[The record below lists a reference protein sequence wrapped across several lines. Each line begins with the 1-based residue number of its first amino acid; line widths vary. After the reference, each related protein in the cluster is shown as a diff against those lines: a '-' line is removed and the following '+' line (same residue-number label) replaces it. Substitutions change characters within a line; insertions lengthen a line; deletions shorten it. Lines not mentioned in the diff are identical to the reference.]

1 MTFLQS
7 GSDFDH
13 VATRRWKLTNGG
25 LKFVEN
31 KIIQKSEV
39 DDFLKTML
47 GGFTTPGW
55 TVQVV
60 RFLIGLSN
68 EIASR
73 IVLKQII

>member
-1 MTFLQS
+1 MS
-7 GSDFDH
+7 KPWS
-13 VATRRWKLTNGG
+13 
-25 LKFVEN
+25 KFVEN
-31 KIIQKSEV
+31 KIVQRSEV

-47 GGFTTPGW
+47 SGFSTPGW
-55 TVQVV
+55 TVV